1 MVRSFEPNE
10 PTIRKLAKF
19 VKEEKCYDCNL
30 IELYVN
36 INL

>member
-19 VKEEKCYDCNL
+19 VKEEKCYVDAL
-30 IELYVN
+30 LTDILY
-36 INL
+36 